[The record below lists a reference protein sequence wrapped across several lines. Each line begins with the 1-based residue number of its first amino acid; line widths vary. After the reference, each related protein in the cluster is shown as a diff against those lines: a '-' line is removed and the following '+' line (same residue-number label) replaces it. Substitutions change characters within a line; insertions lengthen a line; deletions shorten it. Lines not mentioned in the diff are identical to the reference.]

1 MTTTFKVKLYDND
14 TSSRVFTLPGEEN
27 RRPNFGSQAF
37 GGKVCRRLIQHG
49 RGVAES

>member
-1 MTTTFKVKLYDND
+1 MITTFKLELYDNY

-27 RRPNFGSQAF
+27 RQPNFGSQAF

-49 RGVAES
+49 RSVAES